1 MDKRLLYSAVLVAS
15 LSTNYAQAKVEDPVL
30 PDPVQ
35 LKLDGTDTV
44 AIKNILADKWLTKG
58 NAWGTQASLGDSG
71 LGFAIVPNKG
81 ADGQPDGTYT
91 FFDDVVNA
99 DTKFGDFT
107 KKMFLIGNDIKN
119 GGNAYVDY
127 ASQGIERTYWK
138 VTPDGNKFKFQS
150 NMYPETYAGHNP
162 SDNGLNEK
170 GEATEIETQFRP
182 ALTEDGTNGLEWQA
196 YPYTYFYRL
205 EKLKEEI
212 NSAIDEGYDMTEIEA
227 IYNNPDA
234 KYWQLKEASRMI
246 SIIKRNKAMAGATAD
261 SPVSITEYFTDAN
274 CDALGGWTHD
284 CEYDKDG
291 NVGSGGHGTN
301 WQTHSSV
308 YTAPDGYQTEKFI
321 ERWVSGNSDP
331 VTNTEVAGAGRLSDG
346 VLSQTLHKLP
356 AGGYKV
362 TCYAMATQQSKG
374 DDYKV
379 EGVSV
384 FADTKSTPNSQTVAT
399 LGGVPQKYEFL
410 LDVKEGEDLTIGFK
424 LENCTA
430 NWVFVDNFQIEYCG
444 PSFKAMNLYDVQ
456 QAATELGNKLDAA
469 ACPDYLD
476 IASKLV
482 DKANNMTL
490 DTDDEAISNMKT
502 QLAEIQAKINK
513 SLDLYLELDALDKE
527 IGEFIGSL
535 DIDAL
540 KPEAQKKVNEL
551 DDLDNDCGYDV
562 NESAADLAAT
572 THTLNNEQLTQYIA
586 DLKIK
591 LEEARKAVIQK
602 GDDITWKIVNPSFDT
617 GTSEGWTGKVTVS
630 KDYKN
635 CEAYQSTFDLYQDI
649 TNIPD
654 GVYELSVLAFQRVA
668 NNDVASVAHDNG
680 TEDITAVI
688 YANDLE
694 TPFTSPYTYGMKE
707 PAVTTG
713 STPDYKY
720 NLNGEDVYI
729 PNSMQG
735 MAAAITEN
743 PNAYTVTVPMLVE
756 GGTLRIGVREKRRP
770 TNGTWGDWAIWD
782 NFRLKYLG
790 NDAEAYKEVTT
801 PLIAKADALLES
813 KMNAD
818 VRAALVKANDALKAN
833 GTSEGIHALSA
844 AIEVANT
851 SIEAY
856 KPLKEAID
864 NAQTRYEENEATS
877 ETSDAAKG
885 LYTAAV
891 NTAQG
896 IYDNGTVADAE
907 IPAAIKAL
915 NSGVTKYVINDIIAN
930 ASVDKPADITKVIAN
945 SDFATKSSTGWDVID
960 GKMGFQTD
968 VEAGEFYN
976 CTFNLQ
982 QTLVGLPA
990 GMYRLTTQAF
1000 YRYGNNPSA
1009 KVDDSDQL
1017 KYDVNE
1023 NAYLYFSDKEIPTED
1038 GKTVATELP
1047 ESKQAIK
1054 TITAY
1059 QVAEDNLNNG
1069 AGLSS
1074 TSGLKEMETGTGIYI
1089 PDNMVTAQA
1098 FFNHSGDAYVSEP
1111 LNFNYYGN
1119 SDFRIGL
1126 IKNVKND
1133 ATSGDW
1139 TIVKNFKLYYLG
1151 EDPTGISEIV
1161 TDANAVATKIYNA
1174 SGMQIGKLQ
1183 KGINIIETVMKDGS
1197 KKVKKVVVK

>member
-15 LSTNYAQAKVEDPVL
+15 LSTNYAQAQVNDPVL

-44 AIKNILADKWLTKG
+44 AIKNILADQWLTNG
-58 NAWGTQASLGDSG
+58 NAYGTQTSLGTSG
-71 LGFAIVPNKG
+71 LGFVIVPNKG
-81 ADGQPDGTYT
+81 DDGQPNGTYS
-91 FFDDVVNA
+91 FCNDKSG
-99 DTKFGDFT
+99 KFGAFSNKIFINSFDE
-107 KKMFLIGNDIKN
+107 D
-119 GGNAYVDY
+119 GGNSYVDY
-127 ASQGIERTYWK
+127 NNQGIGKTYWK
-138 VTPDGNKFKFQS
+138 VTPNGTQFRFQS
-150 NMYPETYAGHNP
+150 NEHPDTYAGYNP
-162 SDNGLNEK
+162 NDTGLDGK
-170 GEATEIETQFRP
+170 GESAKDGQFRP
-182 ALTEDGTNGLEWQA
+182 ALAESSDYGLDWAA

-205 EKLKEEI
+205 EKLKDAI
-212 NSAIDEGYDMTEIEA
+212 NEAISEGLDVSAVEA
-227 IYNNPDA
+227 IYNNKDA
-234 KYWQLKEASRMI
+234 QYWQLKEAYRMI
-246 SIIKRNKAMAGATAD
+246 SDVRRNKAMADATAD
-261 SPVSITEYFTDAN
+261 SPVSITEFVPDAN
-274 CDALGGWTHD
+274 CDALTGWTHD

-301 WQTHSSV
+301 WQAHSAV
-308 YTAPDGYQTEKFI
+308 HTAADGYQTEKFI

-331 VTNTEVAGAGRLSDG
+331 VTNTEVAGAGCLSDG
-346 VLSQTLHKLP
+346 VLSQTLHNLP
-356 AGGYKV
+356 VGGYKV

-374 DDYKV
+374 NDFKV

-399 LGGVPQKYEFL
+399 QAGVPQKYEFL

-424 LENCTA
+424 LDKCTA
-430 NWVFVDNFQIEYCG
+430 NWVFVDNFQVEYCG
-444 PSFKAMNLYDVQ
+444 SSFKAMTLADVQ
-456 QAATELGNKLDAA
+456 KASAELEAQMGGMEV
-469 ACPDYLD
+469 CPTY
-476 IASKLV
+476 I
-482 DKANNMTL
+482 DKANELIAAVGKMTT
-490 DTDDEAISNMKT
+490 DTDTDEINAMKQ
-502 QLAEIQAKINK
+502 QLADIAAKINK
-513 SLDLYLELDALDKE
+513 NSALYAELKELDAT
-527 IGEFIGSL
+527 IGEFLSDDPAG
-535 DIDAL
+535 
-540 KPEAQKKVNEL
+540 PEVDEL
-551 DDLDNDCGYDV
+551 DDLYNDCGYEV
-562 NESAADLAAT
+562 NESVSDLLSSYS
-572 THTLNNEQLTQYIA
+572 LNNEQLTQYMA
-586 DLKIK
+586 ELKVK
-591 LEEARKAVIQK
+591 LEAAQNASIKP
-602 GDDITWKIVNPSFDT
+602 GDDITRKIVNPSFDN
-617 GTSEGWTGKVTVS
+617 GKEGWNVENVTGNSTFGGK
-630 KDYKN
+630 YNN
-635 CEAYQSTFDLYQDI
+635 CEVYQGTFDFYQDI
-649 TNIPD
+649 TNLPD

-668 NNDVASVAHDNG
+668 ENGVASKAHDNG
-680 TEDITAVI
+680 KEDITAVI

-707 PAVTTG
+707 VSGGDPA
-713 STPDYKY
+713 DYPY
-720 NLNGEDVYI
+720 EINGETVYI

-770 TNGTWGDWAIWD
+770 SNVNGSWGDWAIWD
-782 NFRLKYLG
+782 NFRLKYVGSKGDALG
-790 NDAEAYKEVTT
+790 AVTT
-801 PLIAKADALLES
+801 PLIAKADGLLGS
-813 KMNAD
+813 KMNAE
-818 VRAALVKANDALKAN
+818 VRAQLETAKTALETNATVA
-833 GTSEGIHALSA
+833 GIHTLSA
-844 AIEVANT
+844 AIEAANT
-851 SIEAY
+851 SIDAY
-856 KPLKEAID
+856 NTLKEAID
-864 NAQTRYEENEATS
+864 NAQTRYEENEASSTTS
-877 ETSDAAKG
+877 ETAKG

-896 IYDNGTVADAE
+896 IYDNGTATDAE
-907 IPAAIKAL
+907 IPAAIKDL
-915 NSGVTKYVINDIIAN
+915 NSGVTKYVINDIITN
-930 ASVDKPADITKVIAN
+930 ASVDNPADITKVIAN
-945 SDFATKSSTGWDVID
+945 SDFSTMSSTGWDEID
-960 GKMGFQTD
+960 SKLGFQATNS

-1023 NAYLYFSDKEIPTED
+1023 NAYLYFSDKEIPTEE

-1047 ESKQAIK
+1047 ENKQAIK
-1054 TITAY
+1054 TITALKI
-1059 QVAEDNLNNG
+1059 AEDTWNSV
-1069 AGLSS
+1069 GLSDAG
-1074 TSGLKEMETGTGIYI
+1074 GLKKMDDGLYI

-1098 FFNHSGDAYVSEP
+1098 FFRSDAGSAYVSEP

-1151 EDPTGISEIV
+1151 VDPTGINEIV

>member
-15 LSTNYAQAKVEDPVL
+15 LSTNYAQAQVNDPVL

-44 AIKNILADKWLTKG
+44 AIKNILADQWLTNG
-58 NAWGTQASLGDSG
+58 NAYGTQTSLGTSG
-71 LGFAIVPNKG
+71 LGFVIVPNKG
-81 ADGQPDGTYT
+81 DDGQPNGTYS
-91 FFDDVVNA
+91 FCNDKSG
-99 DTKFGDFT
+99 KFGAFSNKIFINSVDE
-107 KKMFLIGNDIKN
+107 D
-119 GGNAYVDY
+119 GGNSYVDY
-127 ASQGIERTYWK
+127 NNQGIEKTYWK
-138 VTPDGNKFKFQS
+138 VTSNGTQFRFQS
-150 NMYPETYAGHNP
+150 NEHPDTYAGYNP
-162 SDNGLNEK
+162 NDTGLDGK
-170 GEATEIETQFRP
+170 GESAKDGLFRP
-182 ALTEDGTNGLEWQA
+182 ALTESSEYGLEWAA

-205 EKLKEEI
+205 EKLKDAI
-212 NSAIDEGYDMTEIEA
+212 NSAIDEGLDVSAVEA
-227 IYNNPDA
+227 IYNNPNA
-234 KYWQLKEASRMI
+234 AYWQLKEAYRMI
-246 SIIKRNKAMAGATAD
+246 SDARRNKAMAEATAE
-261 SPVSITEYFTDAN
+261 SPVNITEYAPDAN
-274 CDALGGWTHD
+274 CDALTGWTHE

-301 WQTHSSV
+301 WQTNSHA

-321 ERWVSGNSDP
+321 ERWVNGNSDP
-331 VTNTEVAGAGRLSDG
+331 VTGTEEVAGAGRLSDG

-374 DDYKV
+374 DDFKV

-384 FADTKSTPNSQTVAT
+384 FADTKDTKNSQTVAT
-399 LGGVPQKYEFL
+399 KAGVPQKFEFL
-410 LDVKEGEDLTIGFK
+410 LDIKEGEDLTIGFK
-424 LENCTA
+424 LDKCTA

-444 PSFKAMNLYDVQ
+444 PSFKAMTLADVQ
-456 QAATELGNKLDAA
+456 KAAEDLDAKLA
-469 ACPDYLD
+469 GVNACPTYTDKAAELIESARAMTEDGTSDEEINTMKKDLSD
-476 IASKLV
+476 IA
-482 DKANNMTL
+482 
-490 DTDDEAISNMKT
+490 
-502 QLAEIQAKINK
+502 AKIEK
-513 SLDLYLELDALDKE
+513 SSALYAELETLNAT
-527 IGEFIGSL
+527 IGEFLAEDPAGDEFEDFMELYDDCGNGDGAEALMSTWSL
-535 DIDAL
+535 DNEELTTYMANL
-540 KPEAQKKVNEL
+540 KV
-551 DDLDNDCGYDV
+551 
-562 NESAADLAAT
+562 
-572 THTLNNEQLTQYIA
+572 
-586 DLKIK
+586 K
-591 LEEARKAVIQK
+591 LENAQNASIKP
-602 GDDITWKIVNPSFDT
+602 GDDITRKIVNPSFDN
-617 GTSEGWTGKVTVS
+617 GKEGWTVKEGNPTFNET
-630 KDYKN
+630 YKN
-635 CEAYQSTFDLYQDI
+635 CEVYQGTFDIYQDI

-668 NNDVASVAHDNG
+668 ENGVASKAHDAG
-680 TEDITAVI
+680 AEDITAFI

-694 TPFTSPYTYGMKE
+694 TPFTSPYTYGMAAPSGGDPE
-707 PAVTTG
+707 
-713 STPDYKY
+713 DYKY
-720 NLNGEDVYI
+720 SLNGEDVYI
-729 PNSMQG
+729 PNSMKG
-735 MAAAITEN
+735 MAAATTEN

-770 TNGTWGDWAIWD
+770 SNINNSWGDWAIWD
-782 NFRLKYLG
+782 NFRLKYVG
-790 NDAEAYKEVTT
+790 SKGEALNAVTT
-801 PLIAKADALLES
+801 PLIAKAAGLLDS

-818 VRAALVKANDALKAN
+818 VRTQLEAAKTALETEA
-833 GTSEGIHALSA
+833 TVPGIHTLSA
-844 AIEVANT
+844 AIEAANT

-877 ETSDAAKG
+877 TTSETAKG

-915 NSGVTKYVINDIIAN
+915 NEGVTKYVINDIIAD
-930 ASVDKPADITKVIAN
+930 ASEAKPADITKVIAN
-945 SDFATKSSTGWDVID
+945 SDFATMSSTGWDVKD
-960 GKMGFQTD
+960 GTMGFQANNS

-990 GMYRLTTQAF
+990 GMYRLTSQAF
-1000 YRYGNNPSA
+1000 YRYGSDPKA
-1009 KVDDSDQL
+1009 KVDGSDQL

-1023 NAYLYFSDKEIPTED
+1023 NAFIYFSDKEIPTEE
-1038 GKTVATELP
+1038 GKKVATELP
-1047 ESKQAIK
+1047 ENKQAIK
-1054 TITAY
+1054 TITALKI
-1059 QVAEDNLNNG
+1059 AEDTWNSV
-1069 AGLSS
+1069 GLSDNKDLS
-1074 TSGLKEMETGTGIYI
+1074 KTEDGMYI
-1089 PDNMVTAQA
+1089 PNNMVTAQA
-1098 FFNHSGDAYVSEP
+1098 FFRSDAGSAYDSEP
-1111 LNFNYYGN
+1111 LNFTYNGS

-1151 EDPTGISEIV
+1151 GDPTGISEIV

>member
-15 LSTNYAQAKVEDPVL
+15 LSTNYAQAQVNDPVL

-44 AIKNILADKWLTKG
+44 AIKNILADQWLTNG
-58 NAWGTQASLGDSG
+58 NAYGTQTSLGTSG
-71 LGFAIVPNKG
+71 LGFVIVPNKG
-81 ADGQPDGTYT
+81 DDGQPNGTYS
-91 FFDDVVNA
+91 FCNDKSG
-99 DTKFGDFT
+99 KFGAFSNKIFINSFDE
-107 KKMFLIGNDIKN
+107 N
-119 GGNAYVDY
+119 GGNSYVDY
-127 ASQGIERTYWK
+127 NNQGIEKTYWK
-138 VTPDGNKFKFQS
+138 VTPNGTQFRFQS
-150 NMYPETYAGHNP
+150 NEHPDTYAGYNP
-162 SDNGLNEK
+162 SDNGLDGK
-170 GEATEIETQFRP
+170 GESAKDGQFRP
-182 ALTEDGTNGLEWQA
+182 ALAESSDYGLDWAA

-205 EKLKEEI
+205 EKLKDAI
-212 NSAIDEGYDMTEIEA
+212 NSAIDEGLDVSAVEA
-227 IYNNPDA
+227 IYNNKDA
-234 KYWQLKEASRMI
+234 QYWQLKEAYRMI
-246 SIIKRNKAMAGATAD
+246 SDVRRNKAMADATAD
-261 SPVSITEYFTDAN
+261 SPVSITEFVPDAN
-274 CDALGGWTHD
+274 CDALTGWTHD

-301 WQTHSSV
+301 WQIQSAKK
-308 YTAPDGYQTEKFI
+308 TASDGYQTEKFI
-321 ERWVSGNSDP
+321 ERWVNGNSDP

-374 DDYKV
+374 DDFKV

-399 LGGVPQKYEFL
+399 KVGVPQKYEFL

-444 PSFKAMNLYDVQ
+444 SSFKAMTLADVQ
-456 QAATELGNKLDAA
+456 KASAELEAQMGGMEV
-469 ACPDYLD
+469 CPTY
-476 IASKLV
+476 I
-482 DKANNMTL
+482 DKANELIAAVGEMTT
-490 DTDDEAISNMKT
+490 DTDEAEINAMKQ
-502 QLAEIQAKINK
+502 QLADIAAKINK
-513 SLDLYLELDALDKE
+513 NSALYAELKELDAT
-527 IGEFIGSL
+527 IGEFLSDDPAG
-535 DIDAL
+535 
-540 KPEAQKKVNEL
+540 PEVDEL
-551 DDLDNDCGYDV
+551 DDLYNDCGYEV
-562 NESAADLAAT
+562 NESVSDLLSSYS
-572 THTLNNEQLTQYIA
+572 LNNEQLTQYMT
-586 DLKIK
+586 DLKVK
-591 LEEARKAVIQK
+591 LEAAQNASIKP
-602 GDDITWKIVNPSFDT
+602 GDDITRKIVNPSFDN
-617 GTSEGWTGKVTVS
+617 GKEGWNVENVTGNSTFGGK
-630 KDYKN
+630 YNN
-635 CEAYQSTFDLYQDI
+635 CEVYQGTFDFYQDI
-649 TNIPD
+649 TNLPD

-668 NNDVASVAHDNG
+668 ENGVASKAHDNG
-680 TEDITAVI
+680 KEDITAVI

-707 PAVTTG
+707 ASGGDPA
-713 STPDYKY
+713 DYKY

-770 TNGTWGDWAIWD
+770 SNVNGSWGDWAIWD
-782 NFRLKYLG
+782 NFKLKYVGGKGEALG
-790 NDAEAYKEVTT
+790 AVTT
-801 PLIAKADALLES
+801 PLIAKADGLLAS

-818 VRAALVKANDALKAN
+818 VRTQLEAAKTALEAEP
-833 GTSEGIHALSA
+833 TIAGIHALSA
-844 AIEVANT
+844 AIEAANT
-851 SIEAY
+851 SIDAY
-856 KPLKEAID
+856 NTLKEAID
-864 NAQTRYEENEATS
+864 NAQTRYEDNEATS
-877 ETSDAAKG
+877 TTSETAKG
-885 LYTAAV
+885 LYNAAMATAKDV
-891 NTAQG
+891 
-896 IYDNGTVADAE
+896 YENGTATDAE

-915 NSGVTKYVINDIIAN
+915 NGGVTKYVINDIIEGAAESN
-930 ASVDKPADITKVIAN
+930 PADITKVIAN
-945 SDFATKSSTGWDVID
+945 SDFATMSSTGWNVID
-960 GKMGFQTD
+960 GKMGFQSD
-968 VEAGEFYN
+968 KSVEAGEFYD

-1000 YRYGNNPSA
+1000 YRYGNKPSA

-1023 NAYLYFSDKEIPTED
+1023 NAFIYFSDKEIPTEE

-1054 TITAY
+1054 TITAHKI
-1059 QVAEDNLNNG
+1059 AEDTWNSV
-1069 AGLSS
+1069 GLSDAG
-1074 TSGLKEMETGTGIYI
+1074 GLKKMDDGLYI

-1098 FFNHSGDAYVSEP
+1098 FFRSDAGSAYDSEP
-1111 LNFNYYGN
+1111 LNFTYNGS

-1151 EDPTGISEIV
+1151 VDPTGISEIV